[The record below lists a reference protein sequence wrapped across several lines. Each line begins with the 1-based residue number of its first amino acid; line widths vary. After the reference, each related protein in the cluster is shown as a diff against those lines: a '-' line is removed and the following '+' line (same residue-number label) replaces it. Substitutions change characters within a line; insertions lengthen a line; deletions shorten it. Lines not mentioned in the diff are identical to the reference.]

1 MKTKRRHELQTNQL
15 ADSLAHAIEV
25 VKPYTRV
32 IFGLLLAVVVLGCT
46 YAYLSAQASGKQDR
60 AWDDYIEATTRNP
73 LSMGMELDRKK
84 LDDLIEKSKGTHAAE
99 WARLTLADAELVQGT
114 EQLFSDKSDATSTLQ
129 QAVSLYEEA
138 VQDAHD
144 PLLRQGALFGMAR
157 ANEALGELDKAEKE
171 YEQLLTEFPNSAYAV
186 EAKRREEDLKKN
198 STKEFYDW
206 LAKYEPEKRASKQ
219 PGKPGERLD
228 FSDKALDKE
237 LNLDDLGR
245 KFPFSTDRKEP
256 AADAESKKPDDEA
269 KATDGKGDSSDEK
282 PAAPQKEGEK
292 DDQAAPQEKADQ
304 PQEKPAPPKPDA
316 PAEKPDS
323 AKPDGGKDTSKKAK
337 E

>member
-15 ADSLAHAIEV
+15 ADSLAHGIEV
-25 VKPYTRV
+25 VKPYSRV

-60 AWDDYIEATTRNP
+60 AWDDYVEATTRNP
-73 LSMGMELDRKK
+73 MSMGMEFDRKK

-99 WARLTLADAELVQGT
+99 WARITLADTELAQGT
-114 EQLFSDKSDATSTLQ
+114 DQLFSDKSDATSTLQ

-138 VQDAHD
+138 LQDAHD

-171 YEQLLTEFPNSAYAV
+171 YEQLLSEFPNSAYAV
-186 EAKRREEDLKKN
+186 EAKRRADDLKKN

-206 LAKYEPEKRASKQ
+206 LAKYEPEKRAAKQ
-219 PGKPGERLD
+219 PGRPGESLD

-245 KFPFSTDRKEP
+245 KFPLSADRKEP
-256 AADAESKKPDDEA
+256 ADDAESKKPDDA
-269 KATDGKGDSSDEK
+269 KAADGKSDSSDEK
-282 PAAPQKEGEK
+282 PVAPEKEGEK
-292 DDQAAPQEKADQ
+292 DGKSAPEKKADE
-304 PQEKPAPPKPDA
+304 PQGESAPPKPDA
-316 PAEKPDS
+316 AAEKPDS
-323 AKPDGGKDTSKKAK
+323 AKSDGDKDTSKKTK
-337 E
+337 